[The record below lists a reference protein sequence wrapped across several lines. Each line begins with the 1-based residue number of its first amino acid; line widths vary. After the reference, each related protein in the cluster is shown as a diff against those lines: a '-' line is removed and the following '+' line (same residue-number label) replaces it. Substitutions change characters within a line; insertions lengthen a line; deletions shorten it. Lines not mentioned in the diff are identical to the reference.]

1 MLKHK
6 KLAAAITLLAVT
18 STGCATRTE
27 YQLAPLPLPP
37 RPELPNIPAD
47 DLACLS
53 DRTYDALAQ
62 RDKAR
67 RQYADELEVIIK
79 TSHLEYLDGR

>member
-1 MLKHK
+1 MLKRS

-37 RPELPNIPAD
+37 RPELPTIAAD

-53 DRTYDALAQ
+53 DRTYDALAW

-79 TSHLEYLDGR
+79 TSHLEYIDGR